1 MQHTAYS
8 MHTAAQQRM
17 HSAYACHAHSIQ
29 HAHSSTA
36 AHSCIAAQCSTC
48 HAACHAAQQ
57 SSTQHATQHTVIMQS
72 IQSSMQHAMQRTA
85 LIMQSRQSSTVHSRV
100 AHLAGKTEK
109 TGIWKDLEQAREQ
122 PRKACTVLLPVHTA
136 APEHWSLLCLR
147 RGDQPDESQEP
158 EQFKVEYFDSLPNV
172 LPVSLQAASL
182 GLRLLQKLLEPAQV
196 DLPELP
202 LQASSRSLKQKDGF
216 SCGYWTLRQAETL
229 YRLHRGEGWKCLDI
243 ASLNSLRGD
252 WNRWLGCLK
261 SFLEKSE
268 KKRKQEELPEL
279 TAEEKQQKLD
289 EAVAAAKASSS
300 NGCSGL
306 GLTPPA
312 KPVQGY
318 MPQSDA
324 NYGCPKCR
332 LAGKGC
338 SACNPHKAAAY
349 VARLAAKEEAA
360 KQKAAKS

>member
-1 MQHTAYS
+1 MQHMPCSMPCSTAEQHTA
-8 MHTAAQQRM
+8 
-17 HSAYACHAHSIQ
+17 CH
-29 HAHSSTA
+29 A
-36 AHSCIAAQCSTC
+36 AHSNYAEQTEQ
-48 HAACHAAQQ
+48 HAACHAAH
-57 SSTQHATQHTVIMQS
+57 S
-72 IQSSMQHAMQRTA
+72 
-85 LIMQSRQSSTVHSRV
+85 IMQSRQSSTVHSRV

-279 TAEEKQQKLD
+279 TAEEKQQKQQKLD